1 MQKPMMDSPEMDRMQ
16 GFRRRPPA
24 PGTNTGPVGRPPE
37 GGAKGLGLGRLA
49 RLGRAFQSRPRP
61 TQDQTGGG
69 MVPGL
74 GQAMGRMIRPPQ
86 PGGGPDGGP
95 VARGMM
101 DAVPGIA
108 RQMGL
113 IRPQQ
118 PGPDGPPEMAP
129 FAGAAAEQF
138 QRQTRPMQRMELPPG
153 PDGPPDVQKWD
164 VPQQFNGRM
173 IGGPP
178 TGANPAGDFAAAAQ
192 KVMPQSSGPFMPP
205 QSSGPFGS
213 ASSAP
218 GGILP
223 PWRAEKAEA
232 ELARWKA
239 QSSGPFIPQKVM
251 PQSSGPFIPNGP
263 DDEQYRRMFMS

>member
-164 VPQQFNGRM
+164 APQQFGGRL
-173 IGGPP
+173 IGGQP
-178 TGANPAGDFAAAAQ
+178 TGLNPAADIANAAQ
-192 KVMPQSSGPFMPP
+192 KVMPQSSGPFIPQKVMP
-205 QSSGPFGS
+205 QSSGPFI
-213 ASSAP
+213 P
-218 GGILP
+218 Q
-223 PWRAEKAEA
+223 
-232 ELARWKA
+232 KA

>member
-164 VPQQFNGRM
+164 APQQFGGRL
-173 IGGPP
+173 IGGQP
-178 TGANPAGDFAAAAQ
+178 TGLNPAADIANAAQ
-192 KVMPQSSGPFMPP
+192 PWRFPAATEGGSAGAPQSSGPFMPP
-205 QSSGPFGS
+205 QSSGPLEDFV
-213 ASSAP
+213 P
-218 GGILP
+218 GLHSLGDLSP
-223 PWRAEKAEA
+223 ER
-232 ELARWKA
+232 R
-239 QSSGPFIPQKVM
+239 F
-251 PQSSGPFIPNGP
+251 PNGP